1 MKQRVLGSLPVLT
14 HHLVSNDTRFL
25 SVTPKIFEEQCRA
38 LADNGWRGIGLEE
51 AEAFLIEGKPLP
63 KKSFLMT
70 FDDGYLDNYVYAFP
84 IMQKYGHKGV
94 VFAVSSRISSAQIDC
109 EQQLAKT
116 GTTLRSTMTEEQRV
130 GGSEPETITVNNL
143 VIEEPTG
150 EKTRVP
156 LFFNWDE
163 ARLMERSGS
172 MAVAGHSVNHSR
184 VYTDH
189 HFSNFIQPG
198 DRLDHFDNITG
209 EACFG
214 MPAFASEP
222 ELMARAFLPSPELI
236 KRIVELVPQE
246 NTAARQFFAC
256 EDSVLKLRELVED
269 FRGRLGH
276 YETEKET
283 RERMAAIM
291 ETSQTVLSRE
301 LGHDVKSFC
310 WPWGGFSE
318 TARQEGLKAGFKV
331 FYTTRR
337 GTNLPRRP
345 LAVRRFKVKNKD
357 DGGKWLTQRTAMYSY
372 PIRGTIYTL
381 FRV

>member
-25 SVTPKIFEEQCRA
+25 SVTPKIFEEQCRV

-94 VFAVSSRISSAQIDC
+94 VFAVSSRISSAQMDC
-109 EQQLAKT
+109 EQQFAKT
-116 GTTLRSTMTEEQRV
+116 GTTLRSTMTEEQQV
-130 GGSEPETITVNNL
+130 GGSEPEAITVNNL

-150 EKTRVP
+150 EKTRMP

-172 MAVAGHSVNHSR
+172 IAVAGHSVNHSR

-189 HFSNFIQPG
+189 HFSNFIEPG

-222 ELMARAFLPSPELI
+222 ELIARAFLPSPELI

-256 EDSVLKLRELVED
+256 EDSVLNCVSLWRIFEAGLGTMKRKKKLESAW
-269 FRGRLGH
+269 RLLW
-276 YETEKET
+276 KP
-283 RERMAAIM
+283 A
-291 ETSQTVLSRE
+291 
-301 LGHDVKSFC
+301 
-310 WPWGGFSE
+310 
-318 TARQEGLKAGFKV
+318 
-331 FYTTRR
+331 
-337 GTNLPRRP
+337 
-345 LAVRRFKVKNKD
+345 RRFCLVSL
-357 DGGKWLTQRTAMYSY
+357 GMM
-372 PIRGTIYTL
+372 
-381 FRV
+381 

>member
-1 MKQRVLGSLPVLT
+1 MKQRALGSLPVLM

-25 SVTPKIFEEQCRA
+25 SVTPKIFEGQCRA
-38 LADNGWRGIGLEE
+38 LSDNGWRGIGLEE

-109 EQQLAKT
+109 EQQLVTT
-116 GTTLRSTMTEEQRV
+116 GTTLRSTMTEGQSVR
-130 GGSEPETITVNNL
+130 GSEPEDVTVDNL

-172 MAVAGHSVNHSR
+172 MAVAGHSVNHAR

-189 HFSNFIQPG
+189 HFSQFIQPG
-198 DRLDHFDNITG
+198 DRLDHFDNITS
-209 EACFG
+209 EACYG
-214 MPAFASEP
+214 MPAFAHEP
-222 ELMARAFLPSPELI
+222 ELTARAFVPSSELI
-236 KRIVELVPQE
+236 KRVMELVPQE
-246 NTAARQFFAC
+246 SEAARQFFAS
-256 EDSVLKLRELVED
+256 EGSVKKLHELVET

-283 RERMAAIM
+283 LERMGAIM

-310 WPWGGFSE
+310 WPWGGFCE
-318 TARQEGLKAGFKV
+318 AARQAGLKAGFKV
-331 FYTTRR
+331 FYTTKR
-337 GTNLPRRP
+337 GTNPPRRP

-357 DGGKWLTQRTAMYSY
+357 DGGKWLTKRTAMYSY
-372 PIRGTIYTL
+372 PVRGALYTA
-381 FRV
+381 FRF